1 MAVARNTTAADRR
14 AAEGSKTTAEASSS
28 SATSPRKRTKS
39 PGVRVIG
46 GRIYDSEN
54 GKTCHQCRQKTMDF
68 AASCKHLRGDK
79 PCTIKFCHKCLLN
92 RYGEN
97 AEEAALL
104 ENWSCPKCR
113 GVCNCS
119 FCMKK
124 KGQQPTGILIHA
136 AKATGFSSVHELL
149 DNKGSDVLSA
159 ANGLRS
165 LSAGIPPTCT
175 KGSVAPKRSRDKE
188 KDHDEQKDV
197 QCSVTVDDEK
207 DEVPAKKQKKRRLK
221 KLRSLNERDG
231 GNVIELCNGNAK
243 LKNANA
249 RKKGAKK
256 VSAISNKI
264 GMQLNNDEHVPNNCG
279 DNEGQDLQHVA
290 RLFKQLHDDMNS
302 CINKDEIKVSDK
314 GKKNNVHDKTLC
326 KGQRFQKHGI
336 RNSNSD
342 EAEVLVDMRNK
353 NVKAKLLPKKHK
365 SRKPGAKDPF
375 EHDNLSIVVPQGLPL
390 IEVAGCDWA
399 AEDVGAALQFLE
411 FCNAFSEVLDIKKG
425 EPECVLRE
433 LARGR
438 VGRRG
443 VYSSILQFH
452 IKLLSFIQKD
462 LGDGSISYSTSGENW
477 LQTLVECLN
486 ESECAL
492 EIPSKC
498 LNKGPLTH
506 NSLDLSE
513 KLRLLNLLCDR
524 TLGTEEVRNWIDEEN
539 KRYIE
544 RNKEV
549 KETIVAAK
557 RKGKDLKKKLKD
569 DVAKAMLILRGGP
582 PLSVAEHEN
591 LVSQIRAETEKAH
604 AEMLEI
610 MELLPKNSDN
620 MRCNAVRTQ
629 PVFLEGKGC
638 VYWKLAGCCN
648 NPKIILQDI
657 GSWDSVILED
667 KWFAYDEKEEKAVDR
682 HISSFWNL
690 GRRIHGRFLKQESHF
705 GHGVSCDSVQEL
717 TSSNCSA

>member
-54 GKTCHQCRQKTMDF
+54 GKTL
-68 AASCKHLRGDK
+68 S
-79 PCTIKFCHKCLLN
+79 
-92 RYGEN
+92 
-97 AEEAALL
+97 AEDDGF
-104 ENWSCPKCR
+104 R
-113 GVCNCS
+113 GVVQASPWGQALPYQVLPQVPPQQVPLHSPTLTAFCFTSCS
-119 FCMKK
+119 APRVTTAGVFVASD
-124 KGQQPTGILIHA
+124 TGRTR
-136 AKATGFSSVHELL
+136 KRLL
-149 DNKGSDVLSA
+149 CWRIG
-159 ANGLRS
+159 
-165 LSAGIPPTCT
+165 
-175 KGSVAPKRSRDKE
+175 VAPNAVASRDKE

-256 VSAISNKI
+256 VSAISSKI

-279 DNEGQDLQHVA
+279 NNEGQDLQHVA

-411 FCNAFSEVLDIKKG
+411 FCNAFSEV
-425 EPECVLRE
+425 
-433 LARGR
+433 
-438 VGRRG
+438 
-443 VYSSILQFH
+443 
-452 IKLLSFIQKD
+452 
-462 LGDGSISYSTSGENW
+462 
-477 LQTLVECLN
+477 
-486 ESECAL
+486 
-492 EIPSKC
+492 
-498 LNKGPLTH
+498 
-506 NSLDLSE
+506 
-513 KLRLLNLLCDR
+513 
-524 TLGTEEVRNWIDEEN
+524 
-539 KRYIE
+539 
-544 RNKEV
+544 
-549 KETIVAAK
+549 
-557 RKGKDLKKKLKD
+557 
-569 DVAKAMLILRGGP
+569 
-582 PLSVAEHEN
+582 
-591 LVSQIRAETEKAH
+591 
-604 AEMLEI
+604 
-610 MELLPKNSDN
+610 
-620 MRCNAVRTQ
+620 
-629 PVFLEGKGC
+629 
-638 VYWKLAGCCN
+638 
-648 NPKIILQDI
+648 
-657 GSWDSVILED
+657 
-667 KWFAYDEKEEKAVDR
+667 
-682 HISSFWNL
+682 
-690 GRRIHGRFLKQESHF
+690 
-705 GHGVSCDSVQEL
+705 
-717 TSSNCSA
+717 

>member
-92 RYGEN
+92 RFRYTRNSHRFLFHILFRSEGNDGRGFRCFRYGEN

-113 GVCNCS
+113 GNL
-119 FCMKK
+119 
-124 KGQQPTGILIHA
+124 T
-136 AKATGFSSVHELL
+136 
-149 DNKGSDVLSA
+149 
-159 ANGLRS
+159 
-165 LSAGIPPTCT
+165 T
-175 KGSVAPKRSRDKE
+175 KGSLAPKRSRDKE

-231 GNVIELCNGNAK
+231 GNVIEICNGNAK

-256 VSAISNKI
+256 VSAISSKI

-302 CINKDEIKVSDK
+302 CINKGEIKVSDK

-336 RNSNSD
+336 RNPNSD

-411 FCNAFSEVLDIKKG
+411 FCNAFSEV
-425 EPECVLRE
+425 
-433 LARGR
+433 
-438 VGRRG
+438 
-443 VYSSILQFH
+443 
-452 IKLLSFIQKD
+452 
-462 LGDGSISYSTSGENW
+462 
-477 LQTLVECLN
+477 
-486 ESECAL
+486 
-492 EIPSKC
+492 
-498 LNKGPLTH
+498 
-506 NSLDLSE
+506 
-513 KLRLLNLLCDR
+513 
-524 TLGTEEVRNWIDEEN
+524 
-539 KRYIE
+539 
-544 RNKEV
+544 
-549 KETIVAAK
+549 
-557 RKGKDLKKKLKD
+557 
-569 DVAKAMLILRGGP
+569 
-582 PLSVAEHEN
+582 
-591 LVSQIRAETEKAH
+591 
-604 AEMLEI
+604 
-610 MELLPKNSDN
+610 
-620 MRCNAVRTQ
+620 
-629 PVFLEGKGC
+629 
-638 VYWKLAGCCN
+638 
-648 NPKIILQDI
+648 
-657 GSWDSVILED
+657 
-667 KWFAYDEKEEKAVDR
+667 
-682 HISSFWNL
+682 
-690 GRRIHGRFLKQESHF
+690 
-705 GHGVSCDSVQEL
+705 
-717 TSSNCSA
+717 